1 MSVWRLLTVS
11 CSASQNRNPCF
22 FSPNCYLPKERE
34 RSKCHGNTHLS
45 HICKEV
51 GVHVSLATTRE
62 HGDNHLTLVLFS
74 RSDLMTHSKDHCMKL
89 QAGKLKCEMK
99 SQLARMCVWTF
110 RQAARFAPEEM
121 PTSKPSSLASLLAF
135 TMASSVVTVTV
146 SSMTEVSRTS
156 GINPGPTPWILCLP
170 GAPPEEYQCLSMC
183 RYSFRVCDSYS
194 KYCILLSHT
203 AQESRLSKYYFELTA
218 VSTFV

>member
-1 MSVWRLLTVS
+1 MFVSMAPKVPIPGFSV
-11 CSASQNRNPCF
+11 F
-22 FSPNCYLPKERE
+22 FSPKCSAIFQNKGEIKISWRCTPLVHLQRGRSSCISRHHSGTRWRSSCPCSPLSKRPEETLEGSLYEPSGRE
-34 RSKCHGNTHLS
+34 
-45 HICKEV
+45 
-51 GVHVSLATTRE
+51 
-62 HGDNHLTLVLFS
+62 
-74 RSDLMTHSKDHCMKL
+74 
-89 QAGKLKCEMK
+89 LKCEKK

-110 RQAARFAPEEM
+110 KQAARFAPEEM
-121 PTSKPSSLASLLAF
+121 PTSRPSSLASLLAF

-203 AQESRLSKYYFELTA
+203 AQESRLPNDYFELTV